1 MKFFPTSTRFRV
13 RRGAVIAVLLVLVFV
28 VAAALAV
35 QAYGNARYHRAQ
47 ADRVLRDYAALAAA
61 RVAQRSATE
70 IYYAV
75 IPPLKAIQHAHEAA
89 PHKALPGPKDLQ
101 FDPME
106 REFSLA
112 PYIRYT
118 FRMDLKSGQLK
129 TSGQAV
135 PWAVHKWMVDTLP
148 AHTRTVYDTS
158 WHMGSVLGQPGGERR
173 YVVYTVLRDSDG
185 ALRTALGFEAKPA
198 ALRPLVEQGTQKF
211 PLLPR
216 PLTGGVQYDSM
227 GSVIITDRYG
237 VEIYRSAVQYSS
249 PFTARDTIGT
259 DMGDLYA
266 QATLRGAV
274 ADQLII
280 GGLPKSR
287 LPLILGLLGLTAVLI
302 GSALVQLR
310 RESQLTRLRS
320 DFISGVSHELRT
332 PLAQIRMFSETL
344 TLGRVRSDEERRRS
358 LAIIDQEARR
368 LTHLV
373 ENLLHFS
380 RSERQTTHITPEP
393 TALAPLVQ
401 EVIDGFSPLAAARG
415 ATLSASIPEDLVVP
429 ADPGAV
435 RQMLLNLLDNAVK
448 YGPAGQQ
455 VRIGASRDNGVARV
469 WVDDG
474 GPGIPR
480 ADRERVWVRFWR
492 LERDRDSAVA
502 GSGIGLAVVREL
514 ASLHH
519 GRAWIDD
526 TEPSTGAGTR
536 VVIELPT

>member
-1 MKFFPTSTRFRV
+1 M
-13 RRGAVIAVLLVLVFV
+13 RRGAVVAVLLVLAFG
-28 VAAALAV
+28 VAAALGI
-35 QAYGNARYHRAQ
+35 QAYGTARYHRAQ

-75 IPPLKAIQHAHEAA
+75 VPPLKAIQHAHDMA
-89 PHKALPGPKDLQ
+89 PRKPLPVPGALH
-101 FDPME
+101 FDAME
-106 REFSLA
+106 HEFSLA
-112 PYIRYT
+112 PYIRFT
-118 FRMDLKSGQLK
+118 FRMDLKSGELE
-129 TSGQAV
+129 TSGQTV
-135 PWAVHKWMVDTLP
+135 PHGVRAWLVDTLP
-148 AHTRTVYDTS
+148 AHTRTIYDTS
-158 WHMGSVLGQPGGERR
+158 WHMGTVLGQPDGDRR
-173 YVVYTVLRDSDG
+173 YVAYTVLRDNEG
-185 ALRTALGFEAKPA
+185 VLRTALGFEAKPA
-198 ALRPLVEQGTQKF
+198 ALRPLVVQATEKF

-227 GSVIITDRYG
+227 GSVIITDRWG
-237 VEIYRSAVQYSS
+237 VEIYRSGVQYTS

-266 QATLRGAV
+266 QATLRASV

-280 GGLPKSR
+280 GGLPRSR
-287 LPLILGLLGLTAVLI
+287 LPLILGLLALTAALI
-302 GSALVQLR
+302 GTALVQLR
-310 RESQLTRLRS
+310 RESQLTRLRT

-380 RSERQTTHITPEP
+380 RSERQTAHITPEP

-401 EVIDGFSPLAAARG
+401 EVIDGFAPLAAARG
-415 ATLSASIPEDLVVP
+415 ATVSASVPEDLVVP

-448 YGPAGQQ
+448 YGPAGQE
-455 VRIGASRDNGVARV
+455 VRISATRENGVARL

-480 ADRERVWVRFWR
+480 ADRERVWDRFWR
-492 LERDRDSAVA
+492 LERDRESSVA

-519 GRAWIDD
+519 GRAWIDESGD
-526 TEPSTGAGTR
+526 AGGTR
-536 VVIELPT
+536 VVIELPA

>member
-1 MKFFPTSTRFRV
+1 V
-13 RRGAVIAVLLVLVFV
+13 RRGAV
-28 VAAALAV
+28 VAALLLLAFGVAVVLAV
-35 QAYGNARYHRAQ
+35 QAYGVARYHRAQ

-61 RVAQRSATE
+61 RVAQRGASE
-70 IYYAV
+70 LYWYAITPV
-75 IPPLKAIQHAHEAA
+75 LKGLQLAHQRAPQRPLPPPQAMSIMA
-89 PHKALPGPKDLQ
+89 
-101 FDPME
+101 ME
-106 REFSLA
+106 R
-112 PYIRYT
+112 PYTLQSAIRFT
-118 FRMDLKSGQLK
+118 FRFDLLTKKLETTGQP
-129 TSGQAV
+129 V
-135 PWAVHKWMVDTLP
+135 PAATRAWLPDTLV

-158 WHMGSVLGQPGGERR
+158 WHQGAILGQPGGERR
-173 YVVYTVLRDSDG
+173 YVAYTVLRDKSG
-185 ALRTALGFEAKPA
+185 ALRTALGFDVDPT
-198 ALRPLVEQGTQKF
+198 ALRPILSAAIEKF

-227 GSVIITDRYG
+227 GSIIITDRYG
-237 VEIYRSAVQYSS
+237 VELYRSAVQYNS

-266 QATLRGAV
+266 RTTLR
-274 ADQLII
+274 ADMADRLII

-287 LPLILGLLGLTAVLI
+287 LPLILGLLALTAVLI

-310 RESQLTRLRS
+310 RESQLARLRT

-344 TLGRVRSDEERRRS
+344 VLGRVRSDEERRRS

-380 RSERQTTHITPEP
+380 RSERQLTHVTPEP

-401 EVIDGFSPLAAARG
+401 EVIDGFAPLAAAHG
-415 ATLSASIPEDLVVP
+415 ARLSAAVPDDLVVP

-455 VRIGASRDNGVARV
+455 VRIGATRENGKAQL

-480 ADRERVWVRFWR
+480 ADRERVWERFWR
-492 LERDRDSAVA
+492 LERDRGSAVA

-514 ASLHH
+514 ATLHH
-519 GRAWIDD
+519 GRAWIADAD
-526 TEPSTGAGTR
+526 PGVGTR
-536 VVIELPT
+536 VVIELPA